1 MEEKSIYELVGGDP
15 TFQRLVDVFY
25 TRVEQD
31 TLLRPMFPEE
41 LESGKQWQFLFL
53 TQYFGG
59 PARYQEQRG
68 HPRLRMRHSPFP
80 INQTARDHWLRHM
93 LTAIDE
99 VGIAEPARTEMRNYF
114 ERGSTFMINAEPAA
128 DNLLHWQLPKDA
140 QS

>member
-1 MEEKSIYELVGGDP
+1 MQEKSIYELVGGDP
-15 TFQRLVDVFY
+15 TFQSLVDIFY

-31 TLLRPMFPEE
+31 TLLRPLFPED
-41 LESGKQWQFLFL
+41 LEPGKLWQFLFL

-59 PARYQEQRG
+59 PARYQDQRG
-68 HPRLRMRHSPFP
+68 HPRLRMRHAPFP
-80 INQTARDHWLRHM
+80 INQAARDHWLAHM
-93 LTAIDE
+93 LAAIDE

-128 DNLLHWQLPKDA
+128 DNLLHWQPPKDS